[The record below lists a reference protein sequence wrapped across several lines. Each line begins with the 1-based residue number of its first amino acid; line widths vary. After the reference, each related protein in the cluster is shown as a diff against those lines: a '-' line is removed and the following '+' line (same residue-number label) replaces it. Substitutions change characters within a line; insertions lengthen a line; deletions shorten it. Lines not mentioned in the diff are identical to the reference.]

1 MKKNVTIIGAGI
13 SSLSTACFL
22 AKDGYQ
28 VTILEKNKTIG
39 GRARQFESDGFVFD
53 MGPSWYWM
61 PDVFERFYNQFGYT
75 TADFYELKR
84 LDPSYRVF
92 WNDNSF
98 DDVPADLETYKKWFE
113 KLEPGSSKH
122 LDQFLKEAKYKYE
135 VGMNDL
141 VHKPSLSWSRNE
153 K

>member
-22 AKDGYQ
+22 AKDGYK

-39 GRARQFESDGFVFD
+39 GRARQFESDGFIFD

-92 WNDNSF
+92 WND
-98 DDVPADLETYKKWFE
+98 
-113 KLEPGSSKH
+113 
-122 LDQFLKEAKYKYE
+122 
-135 VGMNDL
+135 
-141 VHKPSLSWSRNE
+141 
-153 K
+153 